1 VAAVLI
7 KPLRWGRSDV
17 NSHSKQQVCPAISRR
32 IFPEPGIHPEDFSAR
47 IGGSNLLAKDR
58 EFRAQESCC
67 YLMQLI

>member
-1 VAAVLI
+1 LS
-7 KPLRWGRSDV
+7 GDF
-17 NSHSKQQVCPAISRR
+17 PAD
-32 IFPEPGIHPEDFSAR
+32 FPEPGIHPEDLSAR